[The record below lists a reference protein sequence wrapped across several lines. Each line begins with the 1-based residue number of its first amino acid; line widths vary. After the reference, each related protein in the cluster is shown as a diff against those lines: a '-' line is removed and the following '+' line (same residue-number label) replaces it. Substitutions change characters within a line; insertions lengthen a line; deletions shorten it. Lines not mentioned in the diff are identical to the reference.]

1 MAGGFRITPRDPQ
14 AQQAQSLCVADSMYI
29 VTDLAPDS
37 GKLRWSDGE
46 DPHS

>member
-1 MAGGFRITPRDPQ
+1 
-14 AQQAQSLCVADSMYI
+14 MYI
-29 VTDLAPDS
+29 VTDLVPDS